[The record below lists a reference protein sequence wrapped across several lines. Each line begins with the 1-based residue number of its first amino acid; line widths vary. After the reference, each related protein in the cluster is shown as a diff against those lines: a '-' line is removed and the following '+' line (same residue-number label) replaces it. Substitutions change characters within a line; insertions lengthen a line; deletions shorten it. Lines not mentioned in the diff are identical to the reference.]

1 MFTAVLFITGKN
13 WKQAKR
19 LTGVEI
25 HTSIKDND
33 IERTNLMTLE
43 HTNFIVKTYYK
54 IACTE

>member
-33 IERTNLMTLE
+33 IEEHLMILVG
-43 HTNFIVKTYYK
+43 HTNFIKWKNTK
-54 IACTE
+54 K